1 MEHFAYCPTGIE
13 NFKANNQWFRKGS
26 LPKNGNIIFFDWDG
40 DSISYYV
47 GIVEKVE
54 NEVVYTI
61 EENSGNKIA
70 KLSYEK
76 IALISWVMVF
86 RKQHIFLNK
95 CLIISTFFSI
105 NILLL

>member
-1 MEHFAYCPTGIE
+1 M
-13 NFKANNQWFRKGS
+13 NKGYRA
-26 LPKNGNIIFFDWDG
+26 IFFDWDG